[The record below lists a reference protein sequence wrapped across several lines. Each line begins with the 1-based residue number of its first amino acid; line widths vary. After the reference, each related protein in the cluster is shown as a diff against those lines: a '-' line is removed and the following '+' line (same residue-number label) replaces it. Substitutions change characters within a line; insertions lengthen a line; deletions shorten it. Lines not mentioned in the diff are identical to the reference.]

1 MIHMRP
7 IQEQWLYLEG
17 KGFSDSAGA
26 QWAQKIEPICSKFM
40 KTRSYIHMM
49 HIAKEVFAK
58 VQAFC
63 QSSAA
68 PPSLEGRVEWL
79 QWAVHLVVNH
89 KCELF
94 DRNPSLLVS
103 QQQEQAF
110 EEDLSGS
117 DFRNVEAGD
126 FASS

>member
-1 MIHMRP
+1 
-7 IQEQWLYLEG
+7 
-17 KGFSDSAGA
+17 
-26 QWAQKIEPICSKFM
+26 M

-110 EEDLSGS
+110 EEIFQDRILETLKQAILPLRDQINSLATRS
-117 DFRNVEAGD
+117 
-126 FASS
+126 